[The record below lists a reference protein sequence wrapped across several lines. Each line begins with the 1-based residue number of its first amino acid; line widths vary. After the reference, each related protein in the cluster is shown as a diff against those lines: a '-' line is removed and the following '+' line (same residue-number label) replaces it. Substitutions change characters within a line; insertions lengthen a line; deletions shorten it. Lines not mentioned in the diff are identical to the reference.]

1 MAAVDEVIQKLDEC
15 INAAKAVFNDQYQI
29 LSKTRGQQPGPI
41 GFSNG
46 TKLTQ
51 FCIACNK
58 SVVDYAIF
66 GRWVENEPEGQA
78 NVGWKCKTCHKPY
91 VFRGPRTPVVH
102 NLMHLSYQPK
112 AA

>member
-15 INAAKAVFNDQYQI
+15 IKTAKAVFDDQFQI
-29 LSKTRGQQPGPI
+29 LERTRGQKPGPI
-41 GFSNG
+41 AFSNG

-66 GRWVENEPEGQA
+66 GRWVEKETEGQA
-78 NVGWKCKTCHKPY
+78 NVSWKCKTCRKPY
-91 VFRGPRTPVVH
+91 VLRGPQKEVMH
-102 NLMHLSYQPK
+102 KLMHLSYQPR